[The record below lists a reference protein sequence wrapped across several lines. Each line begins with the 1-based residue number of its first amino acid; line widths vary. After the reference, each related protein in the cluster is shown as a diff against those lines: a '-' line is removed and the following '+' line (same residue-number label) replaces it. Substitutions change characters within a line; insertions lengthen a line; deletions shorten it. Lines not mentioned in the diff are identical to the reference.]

1 MKQTKE
7 FGIGDYFFSSKLRR
21 KNSKLRR
28 KNSDNEDWQLGLRFD
43 NNQNKKYIINKC
55 FHLLIFQRM
64 DPSTESIPDPEESG
78 RRMGQ
83 VEDVASRLIT
93 QIGSQHSWV
102 TNHVSKLRS

>member
-1 MKQTKE
+1 
-7 FGIGDYFFSSKLRR
+7 
-21 KNSKLRR
+21 
-28 KNSDNEDWQLGLRFD
+28 
-43 NNQNKKYIINKC
+43 
-55 FHLLIFQRM
+55 M